1 VDVLQV
7 ITDPARRGAQMFAL
21 DLGDALAK
29 MDVGVRT
36 VALGPS
42 AHQTALD
49 VPVLGARRV
58 SPSTVAALRREIR
71 RSDVTVAHGGQT
83 LPACALAGIGMS
95 RPFVY
100 RQISNSL
107 FWASSPARRARVRVA
122 LSRATRVVALWE
134 GAAATLEQRFGVR
147 HERVRVIPNAVMQ
160 ERFSAVDEAR
170 RLEARRTYGLDER
183 RFTLVFLGA
192 LVRDKGVDLIIE
204 AIGQLASTQLLVA
217 GDGPEAAGLRSLAAR
232 LAPGRV
238 VFAGT
243 VPDAADALSAGDAIV
258 LASRGG
264 DSMPAALIEA
274 GLMQL
279 PAVATA
285 VEAIPQ
291 IVQSGVTGELVA
303 PDVDA
308 LARAIAQLAAD
319 PERVAALGRRARRHC
334 LDRFSIVGVSRQW
347 ADLLHEAASAAGA
360 S

>member
-1 VDVLQV
+1 
-7 ITDPARRGAQMFAL
+7 
-21 DLGDALAK
+21 
-29 MDVGVRT
+29 
-36 VALGPS
+36 
-42 AHQTALD
+42 
-49 VPVLGARRV
+49 
-58 SPSTVAALRREIR
+58 
-71 RSDVTVAHGGQT
+71 
-83 LPACALAGIGMS
+83 
-95 RPFVY
+95 
-100 RQISNSL
+100 
-107 FWASSPARRARVRVA
+107 
-122 LSRATRVVALWE
+122 
-134 GAAATLEQRFGVR
+134 LEQRFGVR
-147 HERVRVIPNAVMQ
+147 HERVRVIPNAVMP

-243 VPDAADALSAGDAIV
+243 VPDAADVLSAGDAIV

-264 DSMPAALIEA
+264 DSMPAVLIEA

-285 VEAIPQ
+285 VEAIPE

-308 LARAIAQLAAD
+308 LARAIAHLAAD

-347 ADLLHEAASAAGA
+347 ADLLHEAARAAGA
-360 S
+360 W